1 MLSSFVPGLAPS
13 KDGSPATYLQTGA
26 LSLALTVIA
35 FGTGGIKPNVSAF
48 GADQLDGASAQ
59 VSTLRQ
65 YKLSGLLVLKPWVLR
80 LQEVLSSTHIIST
93 TPSVGSGWRGRECLF
108 DLVQ

>member
-1 MLSSFVPGLAPS
+1 MLYPSLKQPVCCCAHQGALLLMLSSFVPGLAPS

-59 VSTLRQ
+59 VSTLEAA
-65 YKLSGLLVLKPWVLR
+65 L
-80 LQEVLSSTHIIST
+80 
-93 TPSVGSGWRGRECLF
+93 C
-108 DLVQ
+108 